1 MVSRDGKRTLLPLAQ
16 AKSFE
21 LYERREITLAAGDAV
36 RIAKNF
42 RCGVERFTNNE
53 LCRVAAIGQ
62 AGIHLDDAGLIRVA
76 EEVHLDQGIAVTSH
90 ASQGKTVDQ
99 VIVSVPVSAFSQAN
113 EAQFYVSMSRA
124 RTSMHVCT
132 DSKVALKEAVTPP
145 GERLSPCEMISKNDD
160 GLVSTCVNKS
170 NIFSFAAGELLPW
183 SIRRVPLSDSNW
195 QQKLRWPRQACGRY

>member
-1 MVSRDGKRTLLPLAQ
+1 VTKGRDGLKSGKRTLLPLAQ

-21 LYERREITLAAGDAV
+21 LYERREIALAASDAV
-36 RIAKNF
+36 RITKNF

-62 AGIHLDDAGLIRVA
+62 AGIRLDDARLIRVA

-99 VIVSVPVSAFSQAN
+99 VIISVPVSAFSQAN

-124 RTSMHVCT
+124 RTSMHLFT
-132 DSKVALKEAVTPP
+132 DSKVALKEAVTRP
-145 GERLSPCEMISKNDD
+145 GDRLSPCEMISKKDD
-160 GLVSTCVNKS
+160 GLGWRNLTTA
-170 NIFSFAAGELLPW
+170 IHRALLPG
-183 SIRRVPLSDSNW
+183 RNPVTRL
-195 QQKLRWPRQACGRY
+195 QAGREPVKETEREIQR